1 MLTKQLDASLLCL
14 FGLFISYLSSS
25 LFNAGAQVFPNLA
38 VGWVDVKDVA
48 KAHIQAYEIPSASGR
63 YCMVGKVA
71 HYSEVVRTL
80 RELYPSLQ
88 LPKK

>member
-1 MLTKQLDASLLCL
+1 LLSISNL
-14 FGLFISYLSSS
+14 FSS
-25 LFNAGAQVFPNLA
+25 LFDAGAQVFPNLTF
-38 VGWVDVKDVA
+38 GWVDVRDVA

-80 RELYPSLQ
+80 SELYPSLQ
-88 LPKK
+88 LPQK

>member
-25 LFNAGAQVFPNLA
+25 LFNAGAQVFPNLT